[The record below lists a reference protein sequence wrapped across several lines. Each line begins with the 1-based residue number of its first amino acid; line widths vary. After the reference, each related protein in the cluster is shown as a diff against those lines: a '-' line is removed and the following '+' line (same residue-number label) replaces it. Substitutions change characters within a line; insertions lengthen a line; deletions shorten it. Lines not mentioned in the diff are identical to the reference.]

1 MSAESGLSKP
11 KLLSYVLLEKLVD
24 FTFFVVLF
32 FIITAASTH
41 IVENMLVISIL
52 AITAIIS
59 LIFLFIRF
67 NRQLLLLVKNIVPDS
82 IFMRIDSLNT
92 ELLGGLYLFKSTRQV
107 IRSSGYF
114 LAAWTCIGI
123 IFFLVSWP
131 FLDLLNLPIYAPLVL
146 MVFSALSLAIPSA
159 PSAIGTM
166 HFAFLLAI
174 KLMTGGNYDV
184 DTAAGFIVV
193 LHFLV
198 ILFDFIIGAMLLGT
212 NFIRTRQGL

>member
-1 MSAESGLSKP
+1 MSGESGLSKP

-24 FTFFVVLF
+24 FTFFVILF

-52 AITAIIS
+52 AISVIVS
-59 LIFLFIRF
+59 LIFLYIRF
-67 NRQLLLLVKNIVPDS
+67 NKLLLVFVKNVVPVS
-82 IFMRIDSLNT
+82 FFIRIDSLNT
-92 ELLGGLYLFKSTRQV
+92 ELLGGLYLFKTTRQV
-107 IRSSGYF
+107 LRSGGYF
-114 LAAWTCIGI
+114 LAAWSCIGI
-123 IFFLVSWP
+123 IFYLVSWP
-131 FLDLLNLPIYAPLVL
+131 FLALLNLPVYAPLVL

-184 DTAAGFIVV
+184 DAAAGFIVV

-212 NFIRTRQGL
+212 NFIRNRQGL